1 MSKSHQTT
9 TSSEK
14 DSQSPVYDEESGK
27 AVDEFPD
34 GGLQAWLVAV
44 GAFFGLFC
52 TFGWANCVG
61 VFQAYYETHQLKS
74 YSPSTVA
81 WISSLNMGMLFIS
94 APFIGNL
101 FDRFGPRVLLL
112 VGTVLHVFG
121 LMMASLSSE
130 YYQLILSQAICSPIG
145 AGMVLYPSFSCVATW
160 FRSRR
165 ALALGITASGSS
177 LGGTVMPIMVSHLM
191 EKIGFGWTMRAT
203 AFVMLGLLIITNL
216 TVKSRLTPQAK
227 DASLLDFFR
236 AFKDPAF
243 CLTALASFFY
253 SVGMFVPITFMVTY
267 GLHVGMSTSLASYL
281 VSIFNAASGVGRI
294 LSGYVADRTGNFNVS
309 IIAACLSTI
318 FTLCLWLPGQN
329 RPTAIAFSA
338 LFGFSSGTYTA
349 LTPALVA
356 QITDI
361 HDIGTRS
368 GTIYAFVSI
377 AGLVGSPIGGA
388 LITNAGGSYWK
399 LQIFA
404 GIMLGLGALFFVGC
418 KLHLAKW
425 RLFTKV

>member
-1 MSKSHQTT
+1 M
-9 TSSEK
+9 
-14 DSQSPVYDEESGK
+14 
-27 AVDEFPD
+27 
-34 GGLQAWLVAV
+34 
-44 GAFFGLFC
+44 
-52 TFGWANCVG
+52 
-61 VFQAYYETHQLKS
+61 
-74 YSPSTVA
+74 
-81 WISSLNMGMLFIS
+81 
-94 APFIGNL
+94 

-112 VGTVLHVFG
+112 VGTILHVFG
-121 LMMASLSSE
+121 LMMASLSSK
-130 YYQLILSQAICSPIG
+130 YYRLILSQAICSPIG

-160 FRSRR
+160 FRCRR

-191 EKIGFGWTMRAT
+191 DKIGFGWTMRAT
-203 AFVMLGLLIITNL
+203 TFLMLGLLTITNL
-216 TVKSRLTPQAK
+216 TVKSRLTPRLK

-236 AFKDPAF
+236 AFNDPAF
-243 CLTALASFFY
+243 CLTAMASFFY
-253 SVGMFVPITFMVTY
+253 TVGMCIPITFMVTY
-267 GLHVGMSTSLASYL
+267 GVHVGMSTSLASYL
-281 VSIFNAASGVGRI
+281 VSIFNAARYVPFDSSLTGNSTDELTFSNSGVGRI
-294 LSGYVADRTGNFNVS
+294 LSGYVADRVGNFNVS

-318 FTLCLWLPGQN
+318 FTLCLWLPGQT
-329 RPTAIAFSA
+329 RSTAIAFSA

-361 HDIGTRS
+361 RDIGTRS

-388 LITNAGGSYWK
+388 LITNAEGSYRN

-404 GIMLGLGALFFVGC
+404 GIMLGVGALFFVGC